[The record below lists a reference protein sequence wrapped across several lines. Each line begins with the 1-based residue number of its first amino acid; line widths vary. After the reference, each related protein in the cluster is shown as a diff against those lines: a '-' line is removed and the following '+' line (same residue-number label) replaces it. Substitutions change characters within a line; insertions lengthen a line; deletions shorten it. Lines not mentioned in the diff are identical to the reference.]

1 MFHNP
6 QVVNK
11 IKKFYKRISKKII
24 FAIKQQIVWLLQTL
38 FVAKRRRQAIVNAG
52 FVLPT
57 VAMVALVVVLLTTAI
72 LFRSFERAKNASN
85 VRVNEAVLNAALPA
99 LERAKAKIEQLFGD
113 PRLPSTTPSDDLLSN
128 VISDNLNQY
137 TFGDEI
143 QLKLIKEFNKTRNIQ
158 DEETLK
164 SAWKYPVDTD
174 NNSKFDS
181 YTLYGIYFRNPP
193 QSLENPRPR
202 SPLEA
207 RTPPMLLA
215 NTGSLC
221 DVSGDIS
228 ASLVGS
234 SGWYKLP
241 SGELKK
247 SFFVYVVTISIT
259 TIGTLDGNKYEVSK
273 GNKGFSALELQ
284 EDRSQLLITNN
295 AVVYED
301 DLDITPS
308 SRFRLNGRIFTNSN
322 FFTGKSLQDITL
334 LQVSSK
340 ESCYYNHEN
349 GKIIV
354 GGNLAGNGSTNSLDN
369 GGTQIDLF
377 NESATPSRVSLA
389 SSNKSTNNAPQ
400 DVAYNSQAYAERIDL
415 LIQAQQKNL
424 ASTDPKEVQDNI
436 TRRITDDPGLDVT
449 KVRNEELEIYFRKRT
464 RRVPFAEVSYG
475 SSATGSY
482 TEANVLQ
489 GNSDSL
495 RPPDAWVYPTDNNT
509 RLTLKTSELSAI
521 DPQRLKR
528 SPVLE
533 QEFGDRILVGNNL
546 PELRWDDNKK
556 QFLGK
561 DDPEEISGQNWK
573 NSDKTRTRSP
583 RVTQLADLGA
593 TGRDRFWERS
603 AALSRVNNALDV
615 VGGLRVVTG
624 AGVYQRTNSFLPLPP
639 TAKDDSNTSENEAA
653 APVVWFD
660 IMPML
665 GFQNNDP
672 SQALR
677 RGDLVMRA
685 TVVYHYNLD
694 AYAPETKDYYQTPIA
709 CISSYYN
716 PTNATTATTNTYNP
730 KGLDLAASNNGLTYQ
745 ASATK
750 AQDITRGLTTNSN
763 GLFSTV
769 ADADNVTSN
778 NVDLQER
785 LKYQANL
792 VFPNNRF
799 VNPLLRQALK
809 KPTNKPLT
817 LSEQSAIDSTICAI
831 QIADGTINSK
841 SSVIP
846 DGAIKETAFLDA
858 RQIKAIDQ
866 GSASG
871 KYDLEIEQ
879 RQPLEIRATVID
891 LDVLRKQSITGTWSN
906 EYLLPNSGIIYATR
920 DDAQPDRSDPNSAN
934 VSATDYKLDPERR
947 PNAIMLINGGNLSR
961 QNDYRSEEKGFIL
974 ATDLPVYIKG
984 NFNLHT
990 KQEFK
995 NSDFLSSASEWDSK
1009 FYTRA
1014 SSNRDSD
1021 FACRPNDPRLPK
1033 CTTGETWR
1041 PAAVIADA
1049 VTLLSNNFQEGYR
1062 NDGDYDLRNNQI
1074 DIKTA
1079 DTTKNAEAVRN
1090 NRLKN
1095 GFWDNNFVTSSTKVD
1110 DSYYS
1115 GSTTAGDIATRNSSY
1130 LNNFV
1135 TPIQRRA
1142 NFPEYVME
1150 MCFKL
1155 PVSECK
1161 EPADWVV
1168 GYDSDGNSTI
1178 TDAEKNIKSSELPA
1192 NADVNKLVAGTTAK
1206 PAKTGYDR
1214 FARRVAFKRDFTV
1227 DASGNK
1233 SANYGKL
1240 LSSSGSVLNLADER
1254 PIALGIKS
1262 GKVDTTGVLPDS
1274 AINALWFATISE
1286 TDAAEAPPDASK
1298 INYGNDKRLFYN
1310 FPPGADASYQPLIE
1324 PVIQLQV
1331 TTKGPQ
1337 NTSNYSGQLAN
1348 QSRLVKSTRW
1358 LSTAKPTTFNLVVAT
1373 GDTPARVGNTL
1384 NPAYEENG
1392 GLHNFVRLLEN
1403 WDGVDLNIN
1412 GSFIQFTRSV
1422 YATAPFQ
1429 VFVRPSTNG
1438 NPTVTS
1444 LFTQRSGV
1452 LYLTDSTDKG
1462 EAPYYMPPNRNW
1474 SYDVALLSQ
1483 LPDLFAQRFTTPSTK
1498 QPSEFYREVGRDDA
1512 WVKTL
1517 LCAAQNANVGG
1528 YENAPS
1534 EYGTNFKYAVS
1545 QDQRGTC
1552 P

>member
-1 MFHNP
+1 MSHHRRILKNI
-6 QVVNK
+6 NK
-11 IKKFYKRISKKII
+11 FYRQIIKKNVY
-24 FAIKQQIVWLLQTL
+24 AIKKQIIWLLRALLVT
-38 FVAKRRRQAIVNAG
+38 KRRQRASANAG

-85 VRVNEAVLNAALPA
+85 VRVNEAVLNAASPA
-99 LERAKAKIEQLFGD
+99 LERAKAKIEQLFRD
-113 PRLPSTTPSDDLLSN
+113 PRLPSTTPSDNVLSQ
-128 VISDNLNQY
+128 VINGNLNQF

-143 QLKLIKEFNKTRNIQ
+143 QLKLVKEFNGKRNIQ
-158 DEETLK
+158 EDEETLK

-193 QSLENPRPR
+193 QSIGNSRPR
-202 SPLEA
+202 SPVDA

-215 NTGSLC
+215 NTGSAC
-221 DVSGDIS
+221 DLSGDIN

-247 SFFVYVVTISIT
+247 SFFVYVVTIPIT
-259 TIGTLDGNKYEVSK
+259 TIGTLDGNKYEISK

-284 EDRSQLLITNN
+284 QDRSQLLITNN
-295 AVVYED
+295 AVIYED

-308 SRFRLNGRIFTNSN
+308 FRFRLNGRIFTNSN

-354 GGNLAGNGSTNSLDN
+354 GGNLAGNNPINSSDH

-377 NESATPSRVSLA
+377 NESATPLRVSLT

-415 LIQAQQKNL
+415 LVQAQQKNA

-436 TRRITDDPGLDVT
+436 TRRITDDPGSDAT

-464 RRVPFAEVSYG
+464 RRVSFAEVSYG

-482 TEANVLQ
+482 TQANVLQ
-489 GNSDSL
+489 GNGDSL

-583 RVTQLADLGA
+583 RVTQLADLRA
-593 TGRDRFWERS
+593 TGRDGFWERS
-603 AALSRVNNALDV
+603 AALSRVNALDV

-624 AGVYQRTNSFLPLPP
+624 AGVYQRTGSFLPAPP
-639 TAKDDSNTSENEAA
+639 PAKDDSNTSENEAA

-660 IMPML
+660 TMPML

-716 PTNATTATTNTYNP
+716 PTDATTATTNTYNP
-730 KGLDLAASNNGLTYQ
+730 KSSDLAGSNNGLTYKP
-745 ASATK
+745 STTK
-750 AQDITRGLTTNSN
+750 AQDITRGLTTNTD

-769 ADADNVTSN
+769 AGDEHVTSSSVN
-778 NVDLQER
+778 LQER

-792 VFPNNRF
+792 VFPNGRF

-947 PNAIMLINGGNLSR
+947 PNGIMFINGGNLSR
-961 QNDYRSEEKGFIL
+961 QNDYRSEEKGLIL

-995 NSDFLSSASEWDSK
+995 NSDFLSSGSEWDTK

-1014 SSNRDSD
+1014 SSNRDPD
-1021 FACRPNDPRLPK
+1021 FACRPKDPRLPK

-1049 VTLLSNNFQEGYR
+1049 VTLLSDNFREGYR
-1062 NDGDYDLRNNQI
+1062 NDGDYDLRNNQG
-1074 DIKTA
+1074 D
-1079 DTTKNAEAVRN
+1079 AVRDS
-1090 NRLKN
+1090 RLKN
-1095 GFWDNNFVTSSTKVD
+1095 GSWDNNFVTSSTKVD

-1115 GSTTAGDIATRNSSY
+1115 SSPTAGDNPTRNSSY

-1135 TPIQRRA
+1135 TPIQRRG

-1155 PVSECK
+1155 PVSECGSD
-1161 EPADWVV
+1161 DWYV
-1168 GYDSDGNSTI
+1168 GYDGEFNKHSWQ
-1178 TDAEKNIKSSELPA
+1178 LQA
-1192 NADVNKLVAGTTAK
+1192 NAEPGKLMAGTTAR
-1206 PAKTGYDR
+1206 PAKLGFERY
-1214 FARRVAFKRDFTV
+1214 ARRLAFRRNTR
-1227 DASGNK
+1227 
-1233 SANYGKL
+1233 GKL
-1240 LSSSGSVLNLADER
+1240 VDTDGNELNLSTKR
-1254 PIALGIKS
+1254 PVALGIKES
-1262 GKVDTTGVLPDS
+1262 GNTVDTLGTTAIGDLHKDS
-1274 AINALWFATISE
+1274 NALWFTTTTSNAALPADSTKKYNN
-1286 TDAAEAPPDASK
+1286 TDS
-1298 INYGNDKRLFYN
+1298 LFYT
-1310 FPPGADASYQPLIE
+1310 FPRKPDEILDGDAYSQPLLE
-1324 PVIQLQV
+1324 PILQIQV
-1331 TTKGPQ
+1331 TKTGPTDTT
-1337 NTSNYSGQLAN
+1337 NYKYLTGDSSRIIGAESN
-1348 QSRLVKSTRW
+1348 RVKNTRW
-1358 LSTAKPTTFNLVVAT
+1358 LPKAQPTTFNLVVAA

-1384 NPAYEENG
+1384 NPTYEQNG
-1392 GLHNFVRLLEN
+1392 GMHNFVRLLEN

-1412 GSFIQFTRSV
+1412 GSFIQFKRSV
-1422 YATAPFQ
+1422 YGTAPFQ
-1429 VFVRPSTNG
+1429 FFVRPSSNG
-1438 NPTVTS
+1438 DPTVNS
-1444 LFTQRSGV
+1444 LFTQRLGV

-1534 EYGTNFKYAVS
+1534 GYGTNFKYAVS